1 MKIQLTTPEQFEEVR
16 SFYHSLIDGMAA
28 AGTPI
33 SWKKDIYPAPEALR
47 SALDEGAMY
56 LGYEG
61 DRIAAAMVLDK
72 HSNEGYAAVEWL
84 TEADD
89 DEVMV
94 IHMLGVHPDF
104 GQKGLGREMVEF
116 AQKMAVDS
124 GKTVIRLDVLVGN
137 DRPERLYR
145 RCGFQYVTTLPM
157 YYENTGRV
165 EFRFYEWKVPKAAG
179 RVYIVRH
186 GQTEQN
192 LKKKLQGRSDF
203 PLTELG
209 REQAAAVGDAFREAG
224 IVFDQVYTSPLDR
237 AVETAKLIA
246 GDAPIDVEEALIEM
260 DYGPYEGID
269 LFDLPPEVEEF
280 FRDFTNHPAP
290 DGMEQLS
297 SVVARAG
304 EFLERLKAEA
314 VHRDILLST
323 HAIAMKGLLEYLT
336 PESNG
341 AYWSTFIGN
350 CAVYVTEYHD
360 GTYTVPTEWSK

>member
-1 MKIQLTTPEQFEEVR
+1 MI
-16 SFYHSLIDGMAA
+16 
-28 AGTPI
+28 
-33 SWKKDIYPAPEALR
+33 
-47 SALDEGAMY
+47 
-56 LGYEG
+56 
-61 DRIAAAMVLDK
+61 
-72 HSNEGYAAVEWL
+72 
-84 TEADD
+84 
-89 DEVMV
+89 
-94 IHMLGVHPDF
+94 
-104 GQKGLGREMVEF
+104 
-116 AQKMAVDS
+116 
-124 GKTVIRLDVLVGN
+124 
-137 DRPERLYR
+137 
-145 RCGFQYVTTLPM
+145 
-157 YYENTGRV
+157 
-165 EFRFYEWKVPKAAG
+165 
-179 RVYIVRH
+179 YIVRH

-209 REQAAAVGDAFREAG
+209 REQASAVGDAFHDAG
-224 IVFDQVYTSPLDR
+224 IVFDKVYTSPLDR
-237 AVETAKLIA
+237 AIETAKLVA

-280 FRDFTNHPAP
+280 FKDFTNHPAP
-290 DGMEQLS
+290 EGMEQLPD
-297 SVVARAG
+297 VVARAG

-314 VHRDILLST
+314 VNRDILLST